1 MTQQLGFEDFLTGAE
16 IANNAHRLERETG
29 HLPST
34 MAEALPFYRDL
45 LIAHDAAMFG
55 GDIEEAMRLREEAD
69 KLALRLNGGNP
80 GILADD
86 DAPGC
91 VLERETAARPGVIP
105 LWGQQGDFVVGVGTM
120 RVRIE
125 MDGIFGIGASYSAW
139 PGFAARAVDLDKP
152 FLSETGYRSFLGVHA
167 DYQAGLTPEAFAEIA
182 ITEYI
187 EEVLKGRLV
196 NIADTPK
203 IR

>member
-1 MTQQLGFEDFLTGAE
+1 MTQLGFECLLMGAE

-45 LIAHDAAMFG
+45 LVAHDAAMFG
-55 GDIEEAMRLREEAD
+55 GDIEEAMRLRDEAD

-91 VLERETAARPGVIP
+91 VLERETAARPGVVP
-105 LWGQQGDFVVGVGTM
+105 LWGQQGEFVIGVGTM
-120 RVRIE
+120 RVRVE
-125 MDGIFGIGASYSAW
+125 MDGIFGIGCGYSTW
-139 PGFAARAVDLDKP
+139 PGFAAHAVDLDRP
-152 FLSETGYRSFLGVHA
+152 FLSETGYRSFLGVYK
-167 DYQAGLTPEAFAEIA
+167 DYQSGLTPGTFVADVLTAYIA
-182 ITEYI
+182 DEM
-187 EEVLKGRLV
+187 KGRLLT
-196 NIADTPK
+196 IDDRWK
-203 IR
+203 